1 MTNYENF
8 NNSARSFRIYCDKIT
23 SNDTSNNLRLTSS
36 NKNIELKVV
45 DGKKIVFK
53 NDVMFNNGLMDL
65 NNKPLAGLVTISA
78 ESLNLLSI
86 LKKSTVNIVNKS
98 RFSDTSDDGNNTFLT
113 YTNTL
118 QDLSKSFF
126 NHIDIVNSSSVIV
139 DLNVTLYCSNA
150 LNERITVE
158 LWRDASM
165 LVQSKDLGSVIA
177 AGGMPIPYNI
187 TYLDENLTEG
197 TKKYY
202 IKYKLENS
210 TNSNNN
216 YEHPG
221 QGIINITSSDSIK
234 PGYASIILTEL
245 TNNTN
250 HSNKIIFDNS
260 NLVTTLNEIQDL
272 SALFYNTIDVF
283 NSNVQVNINANLL
296 CCYGINERLNI
307 EVWRD
312 ASMIAQSNNLGTIN
326 TTDGLTIPYSF
337 NYLDTNLSNGPKKY
351 YLKYKLE
358 QNSTQKQGIVNLS
371 TLNSIGTSNI
381 LLRNVPKI
389 NDNLLINNNNNNN
402 NTSFVTTSA
411 EIQDLSGQLFNN
423 IELDNT
429 SAVIVDLNITLFC
442 CYAANERIT
451 VQLWRDLSMVSENIN
466 IGNSIATSG
475 LTINYKLSLLDESVS
490 AGIVKYYLKYKLESN
505 LSGRHQGI
513 INVTGGYNI
522 IEQSNIA
529 SNINTSYKVLSY
541 TSMDY
546 TNVAGYIKNTKIG
559 YNPIIVG
566 DKGSSSGR
574 RDAYF
579 SYIDV
584 AGSNSHFN
592 DSLYVKKNIVV
603 GGHTSIT
610 SDLSVNGISLATMF
624 DKLSIVEAYSSSI
637 ITEFSSNRIKAR
649 DLSASNITI
658 SNELYVLNKYYANDL
673 NISGQILSA
682 VLRVPHEFTIEPA
695 TGATTSSSNNWTPL
709 GRPIYGETL
718 GDRSGWYVSLNADG
732 TKVAIGAPFNDGTD
746 ITNSNRGQIR
756 VYKYN
761 SADIS
766 WMPMGQSIYG
776 DTPED
781 NAGRSISLNGD
792 GNILAIG
799 ALGNN
804 NYTGLVRVYKYT
816 NDTSWVPIGQ
826 TIIGEASRV
835 WSGWSVSLNAL
846 GTKVAVGS
854 PFTNNGRGRVRI
866 YQYNNTGTSDS
877 SWVQMAGYIDGTTIS
892 DEAGKSVSLNAEGTI
907 VAIDSSS
914 YNGSRGLVRVF
925 KYINSNTSDTSWV
938 PVGQTIIGE
947 ALSSYFGNSI
957 SLNAYGNIIAIGAP
971 YNNSRGRVRVYE
983 YINDTSWV
991 TMGIAIDGEKTGD
1004 ENGYSVSLNA
1014 DGNRFAIGA
1023 RSNDGNDSTDT
1034 NRGRV
1039 RVYQYNNDANDP
1051 SWIPIGKD
1059 IDGEI
1064 GDYSGWSVSLDASG
1078 TRVAIGAPIN
1088 NSSTGVVKVYEFQDV
1103 TSLVNSSLV
1112 VNGNLIVR
1120 GNKKTIKSSIIDI
1133 SAFSI
1138 KIANNLRNR
1147 ADLSNN
1153 PAGFDVSYIAALHY
1167 DGTMWNVS
1175 GGNLLVNNMS
1185 VGLDVSL
1192 IHLQTTISNSL
1203 IASKL
1208 KYDSSFALLKSNIDN
1223 SFANLY
1229 TISQLDNSYVTIS
1242 YSNTKVS
1249 DLKNY
1254 IDLSFVTKQVFSIS
1268 GQYIVQN
1275 YVTKAYVDAS
1285 FSALNNRLDLSFVLK
1300 KNVELSYND
1309 LSGQII
1315 SLFASAAASDV
1326 DISTIT
1332 IETIKTPTLALT
1344 SHVLINGDL
1353 IVGGDTSCNSLNI
1366 SNTFTFSNNGYSSI
1380 YRLSSNP
1387 DTIIE
1392 EYSSKFNNFGKFR
1405 KVLYILADGSL
1416 YYQTGTGAISDSRLK
1431 ENIVDASPKLEDLL
1445 KVRIVDYNLKNNSH
1459 KKYIGVVAQ
1468 ELEQLFP
1475 SLVSEDFVNA
1485 NAITKYKSVKYS
1497 CFNVM
1502 LIKALQEQQLI
1513 INDLALRLER
1523 LQEKKKQLKENA

>member
-1 MTNYENF
+1 MTIYENF
-8 NNSARSFRIYCDKIT
+8 NNSARSFRIYCDKLT

-65 NNKPLAGLVTISA
+65 NNKPLTGLVTISA
-78 ESLNLLSI
+78 ESLNLVSI

-98 RFSDTSDDGNNTFLT
+98 QFSDTSVDGNNTFLT
-113 YTNTL
+113 YTNML

-126 NHIDIVNSSSVIV
+126 NLIDIVNSSSVIV

-177 AGGMPIPYNI
+177 AGGMPIPYNM

-210 TNSNNN
+210 TSSNNN
-216 YEHPG
+216 YELSG
-221 QGIINITSSDSIK
+221 QGIINITTTESSRA
-234 PGYASIILTEL
+234 GYASIILTEL
-245 TNNTN
+245 TSNTN

-358 QNSTQKQGIVNLS
+358 KNSTQKQGIVNLS

-381 LLRNVPKI
+381 LLRNVPI
-389 NDNLLINNNNNNN
+389 SNANLLINNNNNNN
-402 NTSFVTTSA
+402 TSFLTTSA

-423 IELDNT
+423 IEVDNT

-466 IGNSIATSG
+466 IGNSNATSG
-475 LTINYKLSLLDESVS
+475 LTINYKLSLLDERVS

-505 LSGRHQGI
+505 LSGQPQGI

-529 SNINTSYKVLSY
+529 SNISTSYKVLSY
-541 TSMDY
+541 TNMDY

-566 DKGSSSGR
+566 DKGGSSGR

-603 GGHTSIT
+603 DEHTSIT

-624 DKLSIVEAYSSSI
+624 DKLSIVQDYTSSI
-637 ITEFSSNRIKAR
+637 INEFSNNRIKAR

-673 NISGQILSA
+673 NISGQLLSD
-682 VLRVPHEFTIEPA
+682 VLRVPHEFTIDPSE
-695 TGATTSSSNNWTPL
+695 
-709 GRPIYGETL
+709 
-718 GDRSGWYVSLNADG
+718 
-732 TKVAIGAPFNDGTD
+732 FF
-746 ITNSNRGQIR
+746 
-756 VYKYN
+756 
-761 SADIS
+761 
-766 WMPMGQSIYG
+766 
-776 DTPED
+776 
-781 NAGRSISLNGD
+781 
-792 GNILAIG
+792 
-799 ALGNN
+799 NN
-804 NYTGLVRVYKYT
+804 NG
-816 NDTSWVPIGQ
+816 
-826 TIIGEASRV
+826 
-835 WSGWSVSLNAL
+835 
-846 GTKVAVGS
+846 
-854 PFTNNGRGRVRI
+854 
-866 YQYNNTGTSDS
+866 
-877 SWVQMAGYIDGTTIS
+877 
-892 DEAGKSVSLNAEGTI
+892 
-907 VAIDSSS
+907 
-914 YNGSRGLVRVF
+914 
-925 KYINSNTSDTSWV
+925 
-938 PVGQTIIGE
+938 
-947 ALSSYFGNSI
+947 
-957 SLNAYGNIIAIGAP
+957 
-971 YNNSRGRVRVYE
+971 
-983 YINDTSWV
+983 
-991 TMGIAIDGEKTGD
+991 
-1004 ENGYSVSLNA
+1004 
-1014 DGNRFAIGA
+1014 
-1023 RSNDGNDSTDT
+1023 
-1034 NRGRV
+1034 
-1039 RVYQYNNDANDP
+1039 
-1051 SWIPIGKD
+1051 
-1059 IDGEI
+1059 
-1064 GDYSGWSVSLDASG
+1064 
-1078 TRVAIGAPIN
+1078 
-1088 NSSTGVVKVYEFQDV
+1088 
-1103 TSLVNSSLV
+1103 SLV

-1175 GGNLLVNNMS
+1175 GGDLLVNNMS

-1229 TISQLDNSYVTIS
+1229 TINQLDNSYVTIS
-1242 YSNTKVS
+1242 YSNTKVN

-1268 GQYIVQN
+1268 GQNIVQN
-1275 YVTKAYVDAS
+1275 YVTKAYVDES
-1285 FSALNNRLDLSFVLK
+1285 FSPLNNRLDLSFVLK

-1332 IETIKTPTLALT
+1332 IETIKTPKLALT
-1344 SHVLINGDL
+1344 SHVLINGEL

-1387 DTIIE
+1387 ETIIE
-1392 EYSSKFNNFGKFR
+1392 EYYSKFNNFGEFGKFG
-1405 KVLYILADGSL
+1405 KVFYILADGSL
-1416 YYQTGTGAISDSRLK
+1416 YYQTGKGAISDSRLK
-1431 ENIVDASPKLEDLL
+1431 ENIIDASPKLEDLL

-1475 SLVSEDFVNA
+1475 SLVSEDYVNA
-1485 NAITKYKSVKYS
+1485 NAVTKYKSVKYS

-1502 LIKALQEQQLI
+1502 LIKALQEQQVI
-1513 INDLALRLER
+1513 INNLALRLER
-1523 LQEKKKQLKENA
+1523 LQDKKKQLKENA

>member
-8 NNSARSFRIYCDKIT
+8 NNSARSFRIYCDKLT

-65 NNKPLAGLVTISA
+65 NNKPLTGLVTISA
-78 ESLNLLSI
+78 ESLNLVSI
-86 LKKSTVNIVNKS
+86 LKKSSVNIVNKS
-98 RFSDTSDDGNNTFLT
+98 QFSDTSDDGNNTFLT

-126 NHIDIVNSSSVIV
+126 NHIEIVNSSSVIV

-177 AGGMPIPYNI
+177 AGGMPIPYNM

-210 TNSNNN
+210 TSSNNN
-216 YEHPG
+216 YELSG
-221 QGIINITSSDSIK
+221 QGIINITTTESIK

-245 TNNTN
+245 TNNSN

-260 NLVTTLNEIQDL
+260 NLVTTSNEIQDL

-358 QNSTQKQGIVNLS
+358 KNSTQKQGIVNLS

-381 LLRNVPKI
+381 LLRNVPII
-389 NDNLLINNNNNNN
+389 NANLLINNNNNNN
-402 NTSFVTTSA
+402 NSNNSNNNNNNNNTSFLTTSA

-475 LTINYKLSLLDESVS
+475 LTINYKLSLLDERVG

-505 LSGRHQGI
+505 LSGQPQGI
-513 INVTGGYNI
+513 VNVTGGYNI

-529 SNINTSYKVLSY
+529 SNISTSYKVLSY

-559 YNPIIVG
+559 YNPIIEG

-603 GGHTSIT
+603 DEHTSIT

-637 ITEFSSNRIKAR
+637 INEFSNNRIKAR

-673 NISGQILSA
+673 NIRGQLLSD
-682 VLRVPHEFTIEPA
+682 VLRVPHEFTIDPSE
-695 TGATTSSSNNWTPL
+695 
-709 GRPIYGETL
+709 
-718 GDRSGWYVSLNADG
+718 
-732 TKVAIGAPFNDGTD
+732 FF
-746 ITNSNRGQIR
+746 
-756 VYKYN
+756 
-761 SADIS
+761 
-766 WMPMGQSIYG
+766 
-776 DTPED
+776 
-781 NAGRSISLNGD
+781 
-792 GNILAIG
+792 
-799 ALGNN
+799 NN
-804 NYTGLVRVYKYT
+804 NG
-816 NDTSWVPIGQ
+816 
-826 TIIGEASRV
+826 
-835 WSGWSVSLNAL
+835 
-846 GTKVAVGS
+846 
-854 PFTNNGRGRVRI
+854 
-866 YQYNNTGTSDS
+866 
-877 SWVQMAGYIDGTTIS
+877 
-892 DEAGKSVSLNAEGTI
+892 
-907 VAIDSSS
+907 
-914 YNGSRGLVRVF
+914 
-925 KYINSNTSDTSWV
+925 
-938 PVGQTIIGE
+938 
-947 ALSSYFGNSI
+947 
-957 SLNAYGNIIAIGAP
+957 
-971 YNNSRGRVRVYE
+971 
-983 YINDTSWV
+983 
-991 TMGIAIDGEKTGD
+991 
-1004 ENGYSVSLNA
+1004 
-1014 DGNRFAIGA
+1014 
-1023 RSNDGNDSTDT
+1023 
-1034 NRGRV
+1034 
-1039 RVYQYNNDANDP
+1039 
-1051 SWIPIGKD
+1051 
-1059 IDGEI
+1059 
-1064 GDYSGWSVSLDASG
+1064 
-1078 TRVAIGAPIN
+1078 
-1088 NSSTGVVKVYEFQDV
+1088 
-1103 TSLVNSSLV
+1103 SLV

-1208 KYDSSFALLKSNIDN
+1208 KYDSSFALLQSNIDN

-1275 YVTKAYVDAS
+1275 YVTKAYVDGS

-1315 SLFASAAASDV
+1315 SLFARAAASDV

-1332 IETIKTPTLALT
+1332 IETIKTPKLALT

-1387 DTIIE
+1387 ETIIE
-1392 EYSSKFNNFGKFR
+1392 EYYSKFNNFGNFR

-1416 YYQTGTGAISDSRLK
+1416 YYQTGKGAISDSRLK

-1475 SLVSEDFVNA
+1475 SLVSEDYVNA
-1485 NAITKYKSVKYS
+1485 NAVTKYKSVKYS

-1502 LIKALQEQQLI
+1502 LIKALQEQQVI
-1513 INDLALRLER
+1513 INNLALRLER
-1523 LQEKKKQLKENA
+1523 LQDKKKQLKENA